1 MVDPQIRKLQEE
13 VALLKKQIRQLTTLT
28 YRSEVSGGIV
38 SYAFADLPSPNITG
52 RKAFCTNG
60 RKAAEGAG
68 AGTGVEAVVAML
80 AGTLQWV
87 RSDDNT
93 AAVTV

>member
-1 MVDPQIRKLQEE
+1 MADPQIKKLQEE
-13 VALLKKQIRQLTTLT
+13 IALLKKQIRQLTTLT

-52 RKAFCTNG
+52 RKAFVING
-60 RKAAEGAG
+60 RKSGEGAG

-87 RSDDNT
+87 MSSDNSI
-93 AAVTV
+93 AVTV